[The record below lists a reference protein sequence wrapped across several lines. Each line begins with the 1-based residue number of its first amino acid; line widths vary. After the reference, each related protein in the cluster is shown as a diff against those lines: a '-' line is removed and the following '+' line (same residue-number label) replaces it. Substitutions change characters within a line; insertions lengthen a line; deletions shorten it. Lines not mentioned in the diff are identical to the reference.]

1 MKILLLSQEI
11 EILQDYIGT
20 CQFSVEGNQSDLIGH
35 ILLLGIGFWI
45 RSPLFV
51 EQNSMRCTVQ
61 SCVRDWI
68 EALSLCVYLISYSK
82 PDLNSI
88 ELLLLL

>member
-1 MKILLLSQEI
+1 MKILLLSKEI
-11 EILQDYIGT
+11 EIGRF
-20 CQFSVEGNQSDLIGH
+20 CQFSVEKNLSDLMGH
-35 ILLLGIGFWI
+35 IMVLGISFLIW
-45 RSPLFV
+45 SPLFV